1 MKSNLLMPLMKAHKN
16 NNNNKVEKVL
26 QMSKRAK
33 IWIRFPIA
41 QIYQSIIL
49 NKKTNSANKL

>member
-1 MKSNLLMPLMKAHKN
+1 MPLMKAHKNN

>member
-1 MKSNLLMPLMKAHKN
+1 MPLMKAHKN